1 MSMSTTKQTRQ
12 NTEEPSRSAAAVEE
26 PFAAFVALDWADEKH
41 AVALRVAGQTHTEH
55 STLEHK
61 PEALTEWIAG
71 LRQRFADRPVA
82 VILEQKRGALL
93 YALQPHDFLVL
104 YPINPQM
111 SAKFRQAFYP
121 SGAKDDPTDA
131 QLQLDILIGHRDRL
145 TPWRPDDAITRE
157 LSLLVEGRR
166 RFVADQLRLSNRLRD
181 ALKSYF
187 PQALELLGEDLSSPM
202 TCAFLKKWPTLQALQ
217 NVKPASLR
225 KFYYAHQSRSEEL
238 IERRLKLQ
246 AQAQPLT
253 TDAAIIGAQSLLVQ
267 GLVQELTALN
277 PIVLGYEKQIA
288 RLFSAHADFALW
300 DSFPGAGPALA
311 PRLAVAWGTQR
322 ERFADTQAMACFS
335 GIAPVKEAS
344 GKQLWVH
351 MRWACP
357 KFVRQTF
364 HEMAKCSLKFCAW
377 ARCYY
382 QSQIAR
388 GKGHHAAIRAVAFK
402 WQRIMWRCWQDHTPY
417 DDAKYVASIK
427 RSASEL
433 YASLSAIRT
442 QENCE

>member
-1 MSMSTTKQTRQ
+1 MSMSTTRQ
-12 NTEEPSRSAAAVEE
+12 NTEEASRTAAAAEE

-71 LRQRFADRPVA
+71 LRQRFAGRPVA

-121 SGAKDDPTDA
+121 SGAKDDPSDA

-145 TPWRPDDAITRE
+145 TPWRPDDTITRE

-187 PQALELLGEDLSSPM
+187 PQALELIGEDLSSPM

-217 NVKPASLR
+217 KVKPALLR

-253 TDAAIIGAQSLLVQ
+253 TDAAIIEAQSLLVQ
-267 GLVQELTALN
+267 GLVQELAALN
-277 PIVLGYEKQIA
+277 PIVLRYQKHIA
-288 RLFSAHADFALW
+288 QLFSAHADFALW

-311 PRLAVAWGTQR
+311 PRLAAAWGTQR
-322 ERFADTQAMACFS
+322 ERFADSQAMASFS

-377 ARCYY
+377 AQCYY
-382 QSQIAR
+382 QSQIAK
-388 GKGHHAAIRAVAFK
+388 GKGHHTAIRALAFK
-402 WQRIMWRCWQDHTPY
+402 WQRIMWRCWQDRTPY
-417 DDAKYVASIK
+417 EDAKYVASIK
-427 RSASEL
+427 RSAAEL
-433 YASLSAIRT
+433 YASLSAIT
-442 QENCE
+442 AKENCE